1 MTTFDNLINAQGEA
15 IRIWGSSEGTDGLG
29 NPEKTWDDDKGTSTA
44 VIQRPTP
51 KDIELSA
58 GRIEATD
65 KKVFALSDADI
76 TTEDRIEI
84 ESVHYDLMG
93 AVDDWRIKQ
102 AGTVQYLRLFLR
114 RVL

>member
-1 MTTFDNLINAQGEA
+1 MTTFDNLINAHSESIQ
-15 IRIWGSSEGTDGLG
+15 IWGSSEGTDDLG
-29 NPEKTWDDDKGTSTA
+29 NTVKTWDDDKGTSTA
-44 VIQRPTP
+44 VIQIPSSR
-51 KDIELSA
+51 DIELSA

-76 TTEDRIEI
+76 TTGYRIEI
-84 ESVHYDLMG
+84 ENVNYDLIG
-93 AVDDWRIKQ
+93 AVDDWKAKQ